1 MDLNNGVYETMNI
14 EVRTIPT
21 RLLLLLFLSLTG
33 LFQIY
38 ENFTG
43 IKLIAFSMV
52 YTFCLTGVYVIYL
65 IFKK

>member
-21 RLLLLLFLSLTG
+21 RLLLLLLLNLTG

-43 IKLIAFSMV
+43 IKLIEFSMV
-52 YTFCLTGVYVIYL
+52 YTFCLT
-65 IFKK
+65 